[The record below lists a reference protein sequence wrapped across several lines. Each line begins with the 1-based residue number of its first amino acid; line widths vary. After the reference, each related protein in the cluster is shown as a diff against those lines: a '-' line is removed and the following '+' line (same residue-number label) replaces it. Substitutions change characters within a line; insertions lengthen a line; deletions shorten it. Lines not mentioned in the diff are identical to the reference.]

1 MALVT
6 TMLSSMSA
14 GGGGGGGG
22 SVSGTIIAPVVAAS
36 TAALTVTYA
45 NGSSGIGATLTNA
58 GAQAAFSLDGAARP
72 VGTRVMIKDQASGFE
87 NGIYQVTTAGTG
99 ATNWVLTRTSDF
111 DEIGEMGVGVMV
123 AVAAGTVNG
132 ATLWEQTATVAVIG
146 TDTIT
151 FTEFA
156 NATLT
161 SATIGNL
168 TISGNSITAGNAGG
182 DVVLVPGTTGVVEV
196 GANATHASTL
206 RWKEDT
212 DNGLNYIT
220 LSAPSSLATDT
231 AYEWPAAAPSVS
243 GYMLTSTSAGVW
255 SWVPPSKEVVID
267 QTTTPVSIVAN
278 QVYIANN
285 AGLVTL
291 NMPATAA
298 VGDVFEVD
306 GLGAGGWLLQM
317 NTGQIANFGSSPTSS
332 AGSLASTNRYDG
344 VKIRC
349 VATDTTF
356 VVVSAVGNLTVA

>member
-6 TMLSSMSA
+6 TMLSSMGGS
-14 GGGGGGGG
+14 GGGSGG
-22 SVSGTIIAPVVAAS
+22 SVSGTILAPVIAAS

-45 NGSSGIGATLTNA
+45 NGSAGIGATLTNA
-58 GAQAAFSLDGAARP
+58 GAQAAFSLDGATRA
-72 VGTRVMIKDQASGFE
+72 VGTRVLIKDQASGLE
-87 NGIYQVTTAGTG
+87 NGVYIVTTAGSG
-99 ATNWVLTRTSDF
+99 AANWVLTRTSDF
-111 DEIGEMGVGVMV
+111 DEIGEMPVGVMV
-123 AVAAGTVNG
+123 AVAAGTVNA
-132 ATLWEQTATVAVIG
+132 ATLWEQTATVTAIG
-146 TDTIT
+146 TDDIT

-161 SATIGNL
+161 TATIGNL
-168 TISGNSITAGNAGG
+168 TIASNSITATNAGG
-182 DVVLVPGTTGVVEV
+182 DVVLVPSTTGVVEI
-196 GANATHASTL
+196 GANATHASTI

-220 LSAPSSLATDT
+220 LSAPASLATDT
-231 AYEWPAAAPSVS
+231 AYEWPAAAPTVS
-243 GYMLTSTSAGVW
+243 GYFLSSTTAGVW
-255 SWVPPSKEVVID
+255 TWVPPSKEVVID

-285 AGLVTL
+285 GALVTL

-317 NTGQIANFGSSPTSS
+317 NTGQICNLGSSPTSS

-349 VATDTTF
+349 VAANTTF
-356 VVVSAVGNLTVA
+356 VALRAVGNITVA